1 MDTSER
7 IANKRAMDSAEK
19 VLFHKE
25 WLESWQ
31 KDPFSVFPIY
41 MEISPAGYCNH
52 RCKFCAFD
60 YLRYKKTRLSR
71 EALVK
76 VVREMAECGV
86 KAIQFAG
93 EGEPLLNPYLAE
105 AMKAASDAGVEV
117 SMLTNGVFLDR
128 RFVDKALKTIKW
140 FQVSIDAGE
149 RLIYAKIHRANPK
162 DFNKALE
169 NLSYAVSLRDKKR
182 LSCEIGAQMILL
194 PENYMEAVDLT
205 RTLVDV
211 GVDYLTIKPYSHH
224 PLSHHKDLVSGHN
237 CFYKKIAFLEEEV
250 KKVAKGFMEIDFRK
264 IAMSE
269 IETEKT
275 YNRCYSTPTAWGY
288 ITADGDV
295 YSCSAFLG
303 DKRFLLGNIK
313 EQGFKEIWMGEKR
326 KAHLSFMANY
336 DVRKNCRRV
345 CRMNRT
351 NITLF
356 CLKEGEKIQAG
367 EMPGRVNFI

>member
-1 MDTSER
+1 MDAK
-7 IANKRAMDSAEK
+7 IASRRAMDSAEK
-19 VLFHKE
+19 ILFHRK

-52 RCKFCAFD
+52 RCCFCAFD
-60 YLRYKKTRLSR
+60 YLSYKKIKLSK
-71 EALVK
+71 EVFIKAVTEIAK
-76 VVREMAECGV
+76 CGV

-93 EGEPLLNPYLAE
+93 EGEPLLNPSLAE
-105 AMKAASDAGVEV
+105 AMKVASDSGVEI
-117 SMLTNGVFLDR
+117 SMLTNGVLLKKP
-128 RFVDKALKTIKW
+128 FVDKALETMKW
-140 FQVSIDAGE
+140 FQASIDAGNS
-149 RLIYAKIHRANPK
+149 LTYAKIHRASFK
-162 DFNKALE
+162 DFDKVLK
-169 NLSYAVSLRDKKR
+169 NLSYAVSLRNGKKM
-182 LSCEIGAQMILL
+182 SCEIGVQMILL

-205 RTLVDV
+205 RTLVDI

-224 PLSHHKDLVSGHN
+224 PLSHHKDLVFGHSG
-237 CFYKKIAFLEEEV
+237 FYKETEYLEEEV
-250 KKVAKGFMEIDFRK
+250 KKAAKSFIEIDFRK

-269 IETEKT
+269 TETERV

-288 ITADGDV
+288 ITASGDL

-313 EQGFKEIWMGEKR
+313 EQSFEEIWMGEKR
-326 KAHLSFMANY
+326 KTHINFMAEY
-336 DVRKNCRRV
+336 DAKKNCRRV

-356 CLKEGEKIQAG
+356 KIRNGEIIQAG